1 MNRDRATQNRTC
13 STTATTA
20 TIMPNAPLARPTV
33 TPSRPMTL
41 ASGQRPVNDAASKPA
56 ASGRVRS
63 GYSASVAGSSV
74 LSTPKTM
81 IGAISQPN
89 ANTVKMTEVSSTDVL
104 LPRNPART
112 RKVKIASSTANT
124 ELMMKEIFAELDE
137 RSALTSRR
145 SFSWTRSRAMTAPP
159 CRSHAAP
166 PDR

>member
-1 MNRDRATQNRTC
+1 MQNRTC
-13 STTATTA
+13 STTAATA
-20 TIMPNAPLARPTV
+20 TVMPSPPLARPTV

-41 ASGQRPVNDAASKPA
+41 ASGQKPVNDAASRPT

-112 RKVKIASSTANT
+112 RKAKIASSTANA

-145 SFSWTRSRAMTAPP
+145 SFSWTRSRATTAPP
-159 CRSHAAP
+159 HRSHAVP
-166 PDR
+166 PGR